1 MADPEGATVGET
13 CELDVSVSREV
24 AEVKVERFM
33 SDLDFTDDPS
43 NIEIRAGLKKNVVDI
58 ILAFKMSDVEADKF
72 IAVLNED
79 MSMDLSS
86 DLYLEMGEPDP
97 VEQVF
102 GIKTVLF
109 GLWNGAV
116 LLAKLVDNDK
126 KQKTFFKLALIE
138 KARGLLRREAIS
150 SFDAGLCELG
160 DKVSN

>member
-1 MADPEGATVGET
+1 MG
-13 CELDVSVSREV
+13 
-24 AEVKVERFM
+24 
-33 SDLDFTDDPS
+33 DLDFTDDPS

-102 GIKTVLF
+102 GIKTF
-109 GLWNGAV
+109 
-116 LLAKLVDNDK
+116 
-126 KQKTFFKLALIE
+126 
-138 KARGLLRREAIS
+138 
-150 SFDAGLCELG
+150 
-160 DKVSN
+160 